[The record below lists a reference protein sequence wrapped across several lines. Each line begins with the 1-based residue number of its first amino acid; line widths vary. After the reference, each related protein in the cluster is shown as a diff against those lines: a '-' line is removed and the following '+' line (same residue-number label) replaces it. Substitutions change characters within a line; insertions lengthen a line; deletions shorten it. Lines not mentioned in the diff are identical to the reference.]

1 MINYEEVKQYGGYMN
16 ELVNLIVKKTG
27 IPAAT
32 AKTIVNIVL
41 DYLKKK
47 LPAPVAGQLDGL
59 LKSDATVRQAEN
71 MLGGLA
77 SQLGRKAKK

>member
-1 MINYEEVKQYGGYMN
+1 MK

-32 AKTIVNIVL
+32 AQTVVNIVL

-59 LKSDATVRQAEN
+59 LKNDATIKGAEN
-71 MLGGLA
+71 LLGGLA
-77 SQLGRKAKK
+77 SQLGKKK